1 MKRKIVVAVVALIVV
16 GAAIYAWLSWR
27 AQREAQANAA
37 RVPVVPVVVAEVTR
51 ATVPVKL
58 SVIGRAEA
66 KSTVTLK
73 SRVDGQV
80 AAIAFKEGQPVRKG
94 QLLVQLD
101 PASFAAQV
109 RQVEATR
116 AKDQAQ
122 LDKLQLDIKRNT
134 DLFQK
139 GFISQA
145 ALNQTQADLS
155 SAQAA
160 VRADTA
166 NVDTARLLLSYTT
179 IRAPMDSVAGTI
191 QVYPG
196 GVVKINDTP
205 LVVLNQVQPIYVTFS
220 VPETRL
226 AQLKRALA
234 KGPVSVA
241 ASVEGDSK
249 TVLRGS
255 VAFIDNAV
263 DATTGTIVVKALF
276 PNADALLTPGQFV
289 NVALVV
295 DQLADALIVPASAV
309 QTGPKGDS
317 IFVVKAD
324 QTVELRPVTVA
335 VALADQVVLAGG
347 VAPGEKVVTDGQLR
361 LKAGSKIKIAGAGS
375 EPASVQPPAKPLPK
389 SQ

>member
-1 MKRKIVVAVVALIVV
+1 MKRKIVVAVVALLVV
-16 GAAIYAWLSWR
+16 VAGISAWLSWR
-27 AQREAQANAA
+27 AQQEAKANAA
-37 RVPVVPVVVAEVTR
+37 RVPIVPVVVAEVTR
-51 ATVPVKL
+51 ATVPVKI

-80 AAIAFKEGQPVRKG
+80 AAIEFKEGQPVKKG
-94 QLLVQLD
+94 QVLVRLD
-101 PASFAAQV
+101 PASFAAQL

-166 NVDTARLLLSYTT
+166 NVDNAALMLSYAT
-179 IRAPMDSVAGTI
+179 IRAPMDSVAGTV

-196 GVVKINDTP
+196 GVVKINETP
-205 LVVLNQVQPIYVTFS
+205 LVLLNQVQPIYVTFS
-220 VPETRL
+220 IPETRL

-234 KGPVSVA
+234 KGPVSVV
-241 ASVEGDSK
+241 ASLQGDAK
-249 TVLRGS
+249 TALQGS

-263 DATTGTIVVKALF
+263 DATTGTIVVKAVF
-276 PNADALLTPGQFV
+276 PNADLVLTPGQFV

-295 DQLADALIVPASAV
+295 DQLADALIVPSAAV

-324 QTVELRPVTVA
+324 QTVELRPVTVQVTLGDQA
-335 VALADQVVLAGG
+335 VLTGG
-347 VAPGEKVVTDGQLR
+347 VAAGEQVVTDGQLR

-375 EPASVQPPAKPLPK
+375 ERAPAQPPAKPLPK
-389 SQ
+389 S